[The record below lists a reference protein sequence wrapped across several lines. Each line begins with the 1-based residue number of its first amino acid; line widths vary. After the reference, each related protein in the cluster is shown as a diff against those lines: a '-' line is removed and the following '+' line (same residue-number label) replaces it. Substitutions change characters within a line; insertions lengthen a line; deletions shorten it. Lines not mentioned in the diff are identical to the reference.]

1 MPSSSLRGD
10 LAASAMLLALAA
22 APQTAVAD
30 ESVLGIYVFH
40 RHGDRTSK
48 SWPPTMLTALGAD
61 QVYASGN
68 YFRERYVA
76 SNASSRIAAVAS
88 DIAVLAQV
96 AVTAPVDNV
105 LQSSA
110 NVFTQSLYPPAGTAA
125 QQTLANGTVTE
136 APFGGY
142 QYIPVNIVSSA
153 ASASG
158 SEDSEW
164 LQGGSGCN
172 NAIISSNNYF
182 ASSDYLATL
191 NSTSAFYT
199 SLLPVVNTTFTSAQD
214 SFKNAYTI
222 YDYVHVSEI
231 HNATIPS
238 ADLLTNET
246 LFQLQTRADQHEW
259 GLAYNA
265 SDPVRAIAGSVLA
278 GQILQSLNAT
288 ALAAPT
294 AKSNAR
300 LTFQFGAYGTFMS
313 FFGLANLTAASPNF
327 AGIVDYASAI
337 VFELVTN
344 ASVTTGATKAVDPS
358 ELSVRFL
365 FANGSAGVVG
375 GLTAYPLFGQS
386 ELVLPWTTF
395 TTEMNKFAISDTVS
409 WCNACGNNTGV
420 CDPSLLGTG
429 SSTSNNAS
437 SSSNG
442 GGGGG
447 VSRPVAGV
455 IGALVTL
462 AVILGLEALI
472 LLIGGLRVVKKN
484 VAVAGKAASNGA

>member
-1 MPSSSLRGD
+1 MPSTLRV
-10 LAASAMLLALAA
+10 ASSAMLLALAT
-22 APQTAVAD
+22 APVSVVAD

-40 RHGDRTSK
+40 RHGDRTTK

-76 SNASSRIAAVAS
+76 ANASSRISAVAT
-88 DIAVLAQV
+88 DIAVLAQI

-136 APFGGY
+136 SPFSGY

-182 ASSDYLATL
+182 SSSSYLETL
-191 NSTSAFYT
+191 NSTKDFYA
-199 SLLPVVNTTFTSAQD
+199 SLLPVINTTFTSAQD
-214 SFKNAYTI
+214 TFKNAYTI

-238 ADLLTNET
+238 SDLLTNDT

-259 GLAYNA
+259 GLAYNS
-265 SDPVRAIAGSVLA
+265 SDPVRAISGAVLA
-278 GQILQSLNAT
+278 GQILQSLNTT
-288 ALAAPT
+288 ARAVPT
-294 AKSNAR
+294 AKSTAR
-300 LTFQFGAYGTFMS
+300 LNFQFGAYGTFMS
-313 FFGLANLTAASPNF
+313 FFGLANLTAANPEF
-327 AGIVDYASAI
+327 YGIVDYASAI

-344 ASVTTGATKAVDPS
+344 ATLGDKAVDPS
-358 ELSVRFL
+358 DISVRFL
-365 FANGSAGVVG
+365 FSNGSAGVNG

-386 ELVLPWTTF
+386 EVTLPWNTF
-395 TTEMNKFAISDTVS
+395 TSEMNKFAISNTIS
-409 WCNACGNNTGV
+409 WCNACGNTTGV
-420 CDPSLLGTG
+420 CDPSALGTG
-429 SSTSNNAS
+429 SGSSSGNASTTSSNN
-437 SSSNG
+437 
-442 GGGGG
+442 GGGG
-447 VSRPVAGV
+447 VSRAVAGV

-462 AVILGLEALI
+462 AVILGLEALVM
-472 LLIGGLRVVKKN
+472 LIGGLRVVKKN
-484 VAVAGKAASNGA
+484 VAVAGKAASSSA